1 MKKALPLVLIFFA
14 CNAIG
19 SLIGPLYFILPLK
32 YELVNIA
39 SEAYNP
45 AVYQHDMVIKMAF
58 TWLVCA
64 VFSFSAFF
72 VYGIWRVIFLAA
84 PIIIPLIYGA
94 ILIQSYI

>member
-14 CNAIG
+14 CNALG

-32 YELVNIA
+32 FELVDMA
-39 SEAYNP
+39 SEAYNA
-45 AVYQHDMVIKMAF
+45 AVYEYDMVVKIAF
-58 TWLVCA
+58 TWLACA
-64 VFSFSAFF
+64 IFSFSSFF
-72 VYGIWRVIFLAA
+72 VYGIWRVIFLAS